1 MPLDAAAISPELETY
16 IDSLDSTDGMLMPV
30 LHKAQEL
37 YGYLPVTVQN
47 HIAERLKLPAAKV
60 FGVVTFYSFF
70 NTAPKGQFQISVC
83 MGTACFVRDA
93 GAVLE
98 RFKSQ
103 LKIEPGGVSDDMMFS
118 LDAIRCVG
126 ACGLAPVV
134 SVNGKVYG
142 RVIPDD
148 VEGIVEEYLVKGGQN
163 EERNED

>member
-1 MPLDAAAISPELETY
+1 MPLDAAAISTELDVF
-16 IDSLDSTDGMLMPV
+16 IDSLDSRDGMLMPV

-47 HIAERLKLPAAKV
+47 HIAERLELPAAKV

-70 NTAPKGQFQISVC
+70 NTAPKGRFKVSVC

-93 GAVLE
+93 EAVLE
-98 RFKSQ
+98 RLKSQ
-103 LKIEPGGVSDDMMFS
+103 LGISPGEVSGDMMFS

-142 RVIPDD
+142 RVAPDD
-148 VEGIVEEYLVKGGQN
+148 VEGIVEEYLVEGGQN
-163 EERNED
+163 EK